1 MTKSTFKDI
10 SFLGVLNLVAFHS
23 QTKKYLEVISTP
35 RVGKVK
41 HARAFQISLK
51 GSGRMP
57 VGEGGILVRTGI
69 CLSGGKNFFKAKNN
83 ILQILNQN

>member
-51 GSGRMP
+51 G
-57 VGEGGILVRTGI
+57 
-69 CLSGGKNFFKAKNN
+69 
-83 ILQILNQN
+83 